1 MPTSEFKPLILRS
14 NRFLGTIL
22 VEKKLVTVEQL
33 EEANEKLLGH
43 IQNNDLRRANI
54 LHILLFEMQ
63 ILNED
68 LYLESVVEQHG
79 LGLID
84 LHGCAFRKFSDLKLD
99 LAACWATWTVPFD
112 VADDFYLLATAFY
125 PSQPAVKFWQEK
137 YAGSNLLWYATSVR
151 SLQAALERLEQ
162 MRAASDKA
170 LAAAKPAPAAAPAPK
185 PSRGSKSPLPPAKSG
200 GSRPPMKVPPSPA
213 KTG

>member
-1 MPTSEFKPLILRS
+1 MATTELKPLILRS
-14 NRFLGTIL
+14 NRFLGTVL

-33 EEANEKLLGH
+33 EAANEKLLGH

-63 ILNED
+63 IMNED
-68 LYLESVVEQHG
+68 LYLEAVVEQHG

-84 LHGCAFRKFSDLKLD
+84 LHGCAFRKFADLKFD

-112 VADDFYLLATAFY
+112 IADDFYLLATAFY

-162 MRAASDKA
+162 MRAASEKA
-170 LAAAKPAPAAAPAPK
+170 QAAAKPAAPAAITLK
-185 PSRGSKSPLPPAKSG
+185 PSRGSKSPIPIPVKTG
-200 GSRPPMKVPPSPA
+200 GSKPPMKVPTPPA
-213 KTG
+213 KA